1 MSKEIW
7 ILIVSILILA
17 IIGLAFLIHQAPAIG
32 WILSILFWIGV
43 IRYWNKK
50 KQLTFIGQLFFFSQ
64 YDNKILIQMR
74 QLFSYYDNS
83 LLKYKN
89 VKVGIYTKYT

>member
-7 ILIVSILILA
+7 ILIVSILIHA
-17 IIGLAFLIHQAPAIG
+17 IINLAFLIHQAPAIG

-50 KQLTFIGQLFFFSQ
+50 K
-64 YDNKILIQMR
+64 
-74 QLFSYYDNS
+74 
-83 LLKYKN
+83 
-89 VKVGIYTKYT
+89 

>member
-1 MSKEIW
+1 MGVFNQIKMIFQHMFHRR

-17 IIGLAFLIHQAPAIG
+17 VIGLAFLIHQAPAIG

-50 KQLTFIGQLFFFSQ
+50 K
-64 YDNKILIQMR
+64 
-74 QLFSYYDNS
+74 
-83 LLKYKN
+83 
-89 VKVGIYTKYT
+89 